1 MRFVQTRVSLATKRR
16 FLAHQERWLPPFH
29 DPTEM
34 TMNGFLPGRLLILGV
49 AATFALA
56 TPYAAAQSVREGRT
70 AQDRPY
76 VAGRAVRDQR

>member
-1 MRFVQTRVSLATKRR
+1 
-16 FLAHQERWLPPFH
+16 
-29 DPTEM
+29 
-34 TMNGFLPGRLLILGV
+34 MNGFLPGRLLILGV

-56 TPYAAAQSVREGRT
+56 TPFAAAQSVREGRT